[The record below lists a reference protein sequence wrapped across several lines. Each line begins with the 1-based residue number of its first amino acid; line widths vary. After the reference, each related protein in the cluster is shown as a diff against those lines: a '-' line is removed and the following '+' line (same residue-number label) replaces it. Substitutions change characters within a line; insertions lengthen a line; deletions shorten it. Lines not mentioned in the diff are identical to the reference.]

1 MTNKSENLEIVL
13 PKNQLSLY
21 GYEAYFTFFV
31 NLYRKNK
38 LPNTILLSGPKGLGK
53 ATFAYHFINYILSYN
68 ELNKYSVDNMAINP
82 ENNSYI
88 SVCNNTNP
96 NFSLL
101 ESDMLAENIK
111 IDRVRSILN
120 FLNKSSYS

>member
-21 GYEAYFTFFV
+21 GYENYFASFA

-68 ELNKYSVDNMAINP
+68 EFNKYSVDNMTIHP
-82 ENNSYI
+82 KNNIPSFASI
-88 SVCNNTNP
+88 TSVRTSFGNK
-96 NFSLL
+96 LL
-101 ESDMLAENIK
+101 PPKADTAVATVS
-111 IDRVRSILN
+111 
-120 FLNKSSYS
+120 